1 MVLKSNMANPTAL
14 KLLIFGGNG
23 VLGTAIANKFKAEGY
38 EVTFGVRKVTNSAD
52 QFQLPLTD
60 EPVPE
65 LLKGQLFDSVVF
77 AQGANNNDSVINY
90 SSDDLNRLFEANVTF
105 ISQTTKALIL
115 HNLVKHKG
123 KMVILSSFW
132 EQVTR
137 QEKMSYTITKAAV
150 GGLVRSMAVDLGN
163 AKGILVNGLLPGV
176 VDSPMAR
183 GLLKP
188 EQIEN
193 VQGQTPGKKMVT
205 PSDVANAT
213 YLLGCE
219 DNTAISGQS
228 LFVDYGFA
236 FARIL

>member
-1 MVLKSNMANPTAL
+1 MP
-14 KLLIFGGNG
+14 KLLIFGGTG
-23 VLGTAIANKFKAEGY
+23 TLGAAIAAKYETNGY
-38 EVTFGVRKVTNSAD
+38 QVTYGVRSITNPAN

-60 EPVPE
+60 GPVPD
-65 LLKGQLFDSVVF
+65 LLKGELFDTVIF
-77 AQGANNNDSVINY
+77 AQGANNNDSVINH
-90 SSDDLNRLFEANVTF
+90 SPDDLNRLFEANVSF
-105 ISQTTKALIL
+105 ISTTAKALML
-115 HNLVKHKG
+115 HNLIKQKA
-123 KMVILSSFW
+123 KIVILSSFW
-132 EQVTR
+132 ELVTR

-193 VQGQTPGKKMVT
+193 VQWQTPGHKMII
-205 PSDVANAT
+205 PSDVANAA

-228 LFVDYGFA
+228 LVVDYGFTVSRA
-236 FARIL
+236 L

>member
-1 MVLKSNMANPTAL
+1 MP
-14 KLLIFGGNG
+14 KLLIFGGTG
-23 VLGTAIANKFKAEGY
+23 VLGAAIAEKYQANDY
-38 EVTFGVRKVTNSAD
+38 QVTYGVRKISNPD
-52 QFQLPLTD
+52 NQFLLPLSE

-65 LLKGQLFDSVVF
+65 PLKGQLFDTVIF
-77 AQGANNNDSVINY
+77 AQGANNNDSVMNHSI
-90 SSDDLNRLFEANVTF
+90 DDLNRLFEANVTF
-105 ISQTTKALIL
+105 ISETSKALIL
-115 HNLVKHKG
+115 HNLIKHKG
-123 KMVILSSFW
+123 KIVILSSFW
-132 EQVTR
+132 EQLTR
-137 QEKMSYTITKAAV
+137 QDKMSYTVTKAAV

-193 VQGQTPGKKMVT
+193 VQWQTPGHQMVV
-205 PSDVANAT
+205 PLDVANAA

-228 LFVDYGFA
+228 LFVDYGFSIARA
-236 FARIL
+236 F

>member
-1 MVLKSNMANPTAL
+1 MP
-14 KLLIFGGNG
+14 KLLIFGGTG
-23 VLGTAIANKFKAEGY
+23 VLGQTIADKFQANGY
-38 EVTFGVRKVTNSAD
+38 QVVYGVRTVSNPAI
-52 QFQLPLTD
+52 QFQLPLSD
-60 EPVPE
+60 GPVPE
-65 LLKGQLFDSVVF
+65 LLKGELFDTVIF
-77 AQGANNNDSVINY
+77 AQGANNNDSVINH
-90 SSDDLNRLFEANVTF
+90 SLDDLNRLFEANVSF
-105 ISQTTKALIL
+105 ISTTTKALIL
-115 HNLVKHKG
+115 HNLIKHKA

-132 EQVTR
+132 EQITR

-193 VQGQTPGKKMVT
+193 VQRQTPGHKMIIPT
-205 PSDVANAT
+205 DVANAA

-228 LFVDYGFA
+228 LFVDYGFTVS
-236 FARIL
+236 RSL

>member
-1 MVLKSNMANPTAL
+1 MP
-14 KLLIFGGNG
+14 KLLIFGGTG
-23 VLGTAIANKFKAEGY
+23 ALGSAIAQKYQANGY
-38 EVTFGVRKVTNSAD
+38 QVTYGVRTVSNPAN

-60 EPVPE
+60 GPVPE
-65 LLKGQLFDSVVF
+65 LLKGELFDSVIF
-77 AQGANNNDSVINY
+77 AQGANNNDSVINH
-90 SSDDLNRLFEANVTF
+90 SLEDLNRLFEANVSF
-105 ISQTTKALIL
+105 ISTTAKALML
-115 HNLVKHKG
+115 HNLIKQKA
-123 KMVILSSFW
+123 KIVILSSFW
-132 EQVTR
+132 EQITR
-137 QEKMSYTITKAAV
+137 GEKMSYTVTKAAV

-193 VQGQTPGKKMVT
+193 VQWQTPGHKMIIPT
-205 PSDVANAT
+205 DVANAA

-228 LFVDYGFA
+228 LVVDFGFSV
-236 FARIL
+236 ARVL

>member
-1 MVLKSNMANPTAL
+1 MP
-14 KLLIFGGNG
+14 KLLIFGGTG
-23 VLGTAIANKFKAEGY
+23 VLGSAIAEKYQANGY
-38 EVTFGVRKVTNSAD
+38 QLTYGVRKISNPD
-52 QFQLPLTD
+52 NQFLLPLSE

-65 LLKGQLFDSVVF
+65 LLKGQLFDTVIF
-77 AQGANNNDSVINY
+77 AQGANNNDSVMNHSI
-90 SSDDLNRLFEANVTF
+90 DDLNRLFEANVTF
-105 ISQTTKALIL
+105 ISETSKALLL
-115 HNLVKHKG
+115 HNLIKHKG
-123 KMVILSSFW
+123 KIVILSSFW
-132 EQVTR
+132 EQLTR
-137 QEKMSYTITKAAV
+137 QDKMSYTVTKAAV

-193 VQGQTPGKKMVT
+193 VQWQTPGHQMVV
-205 PSDVANAT
+205 PLDVANAA

-228 LFVDYGFA
+228 LFVDYGFSV
-236 FARIL
+236 ARVL

>member
-1 MVLKSNMANPTAL
+1 MP
-14 KLLIFGGNG
+14 KLLIFGGTG
-23 VLGTAIANKFKAEGY
+23 VLGQTIADKFQANGY
-38 EVTFGVRKVTNSAD
+38 QVVYGVRTVSNPAN
-52 QFQLPLTD
+52 QFQLPLSGG
-60 EPVPE
+60 PVPE
-65 LLKGQLFDSVVF
+65 LLKGELFDTVIF
-77 AQGANNNDSVINY
+77 AQGANNNDSVINH
-90 SSDDLNRLFEANVTF
+90 SLDDLNRLFEANVSF
-105 ISQTTKALIL
+105 ISTTTKALIL
-115 HNLVKHKG
+115 HNLIKHKA

-132 EQVTR
+132 EQITR

-193 VQGQTPGKKMVT
+193 VQRQTPGHKMIIPT
-205 PSDVANAT
+205 DVANAA

-228 LFVDYGFA
+228 LFVDYGFTVS
-236 FARIL
+236 RSL

>member
-1 MVLKSNMANPTAL
+1 MANPTAL

-65 LLKGQLFDSVVF
+65 LIKGQLFDSVVF
-77 AQGANNNDSVINY
+77 AQGANNNDSVINHEP
-90 SSDDLNRLFEANVTF
+90 DELTRLFQANVSF
-105 ISQTTKALIL
+105 ITDTTKALMQ
-115 HNLVKHKG
+115 HNLIKLKG
-123 KMVILSSFW
+123 KIVILSSFW
-132 EQVTR
+132 EQITR

-188 EQIEN
+188 AQIEN
-193 VQGQTPGKKMVT
+193 VQSQTPGHKMVI
-205 PSDVANAT
+205 PLDVANAA

-219 DNTAISGQS
+219 DNSAISGQS

-236 FARIL
+236 IARVL

>member
-1 MVLKSNMANPTAL
+1 M
-14 KLLIFGGNG
+14 
-23 VLGTAIANKFKAEGY
+23 LGSAIAEKYQANEY
-38 EVTFGVRKVTNSAD
+38 QLTYGVRKISNPD
-52 QFQLPLTD
+52 NQFLLPLTE

-65 LLKGQLFDSVVF
+65 LLKGQLFDTVIF
-77 AQGANNNDSVINY
+77 AQGANNNDSVMNHSI
-90 SSDDLNRLFEANVTF
+90 DDLNRLFEANVTF
-105 ISQTTKALIL
+105 ISETSKALIL
-115 HNLVKHKG
+115 HNLIKHKG
-123 KMVILSSFW
+123 KIVILSSFW
-132 EQVTR
+132 EQLTR
-137 QEKMSYTITKAAV
+137 QDKMSYTVTKAAV

-193 VQGQTPGKKMVT
+193 VQWQTPGHQMVV
-205 PSDVANAT
+205 PLDVANAA

-228 LFVDYGFA
+228 LFVDYGFSV
-236 FARIL
+236 ARVL

>member
-1 MVLKSNMANPTAL
+1 MP
-14 KLLIFGGNG
+14 KLLIFGGTG
-23 VLGTAIANKFKAEGY
+23 VLGSAIAEKYQANGY
-38 EVTFGVRKVTNSAD
+38 QLTYGVRKISNPD
-52 QFQLPLTD
+52 KQFLLPLSE

-65 LLKGQLFDSVVF
+65 LLKGQLFDTVIF
-77 AQGANNNDSVINY
+77 AQGANNNDSVMNHSI
-90 SSDDLNRLFEANVTF
+90 DDLNRLFEANVTF
-105 ISQTTKALIL
+105 ISETSKALLL
-115 HNLVKHKG
+115 HNLIKHKG
-123 KMVILSSFW
+123 KIVILSSFW
-132 EQVTR
+132 EQLTR
-137 QEKMSYTITKAAV
+137 QDKMSYTVTKAAV

-193 VQGQTPGKKMVT
+193 VQWQTPGHQMVV
-205 PSDVANAT
+205 PLDVANAA

-228 LFVDYGFA
+228 LFVDYGFSV
-236 FARIL
+236 ARVL

>member
-1 MVLKSNMANPTAL
+1 MP
-14 KLLIFGGNG
+14 KLLIFGGTG
-23 VLGTAIANKFKAEGY
+23 VLGSAIAEKYQANGY
-38 EVTFGVRKVTNSAD
+38 QVTYGVRKISNPD
-52 QFQLPLTD
+52 NQFLLPLSE

-65 LLKGQLFDSVVF
+65 LLKGQLFDTVIF
-77 AQGANNNDSVINY
+77 AQGANNNDSVMNHSI
-90 SSDDLNRLFEANVTF
+90 DDLNRLFEANVTF
-105 ISQTTKALIL
+105 ISETSKALLL
-115 HNLVKHKG
+115 HNLIKHKA
-123 KMVILSSFW
+123 KIVILSSFW
-132 EQVTR
+132 EQLTR
-137 QEKMSYTITKAAV
+137 QDKMSYTVTKAAV

-193 VQGQTPGKKMVT
+193 VQWQTPGHQMVV
-205 PSDVANAT
+205 PLDVANAA

-228 LFVDYGFA
+228 LFVDYGFSV
-236 FARIL
+236 ARVL

>member
-1 MVLKSNMANPTAL
+1 MP
-14 KLLIFGGNG
+14 KLLIFGGTG
-23 VLGTAIANKFKAEGY
+23 VLGAAIAAKYETNGY
-38 EVTFGVRKVTNSAD
+38 QITYGVRKVSNPAN

-60 EPVPE
+60 GPVPD
-65 LLKGQLFDSVVF
+65 LLKGELFDTVIF
-77 AQGANNNDSVINY
+77 AQGANNNDSVINH
-90 SSDDLNRLFEANVTF
+90 SPDDLNRLFEANVSF
-105 ISQTTKALIL
+105 ISTTSQALIG
-115 HNLVKHKG
+115 HNLIKHKA
-123 KMVILSSFW
+123 KIVILSSFW
-132 EQVTR
+132 EQITR
-137 QEKMSYTITKAAV
+137 AEKMSYTVTKAAV

-193 VQGQTPGKKMVT
+193 VQWQTPGHKMIIPT
-205 PSDVANAT
+205 DVANAA

-228 LFVDYGFA
+228 VFVDYGFTVS
-236 FARIL
+236 RSL

>member
-1 MVLKSNMANPTAL
+1 MP
-14 KLLIFGGNG
+14 KLLIFGGTG
-23 VLGTAIANKFKAEGY
+23 VLGQSIADKFQANGY
-38 EVTFGVRKVTNSAD
+38 QVVYGVRTVSNPAN
-52 QFQLPLTD
+52 QFQLPLSD
-60 EPVPE
+60 GPVPE
-65 LLKGQLFDSVVF
+65 LLKGELFDTVVF
-77 AQGANNNDSVINY
+77 AQGANNNDSVINH
-90 SSDDLNRLFEANVTF
+90 SLDDLNRLFEANVSF
-105 ISQTTKALIL
+105 ISTTTKALIL
-115 HNLVKHKG
+115 HNLIKHKA

-132 EQVTR
+132 EQITR

-193 VQGQTPGKKMVT
+193 VQRQTPGHKMIIPT
-205 PSDVANAT
+205 DVANAA

-228 LFVDYGFA
+228 LFVDYGFTVS
-236 FARIL
+236 RSL

>member
-1 MVLKSNMANPTAL
+1 M
-14 KLLIFGGNG
+14 
-23 VLGTAIANKFKAEGY
+23 LGAAIAEKYQANEY
-38 EVTFGVRKVTNSAD
+38 QVTYGVRKISNPD
-52 QFQLPLTD
+52 NQFLLPLSE

-65 LLKGQLFDSVVF
+65 LLKGQLFDTVIF
-77 AQGANNNDSVINY
+77 AQGANNNDSVMNHSI
-90 SSDDLNRLFEANVTF
+90 DDLNRLFEANVTF
-105 ISQTTKALIL
+105 ISETSKALIL
-115 HNLVKHKG
+115 HNLIKHKA
-123 KMVILSSFW
+123 KIVILSSFW
-132 EQVTR
+132 EQLTR
-137 QEKMSYTITKAAV
+137 QDKMSYTVTKAAV

-193 VQGQTPGKKMVT
+193 VQWQTPGHQMVV
-205 PSDVANAT
+205 PLDVANAA

-228 LFVDYGFA
+228 LFVDYGFSV
-236 FARIL
+236 ARVL

>member
-1 MVLKSNMANPTAL
+1 MP
-14 KLLIFGGNG
+14 KLLIFGGTG
-23 VLGTAIANKFKAEGY
+23 VLGAAIAAKYEANGY
-38 EVTFGVRKVTNSAD
+38 QITYGVRTVSSPAN

-60 EPVPE
+60 GPVPD
-65 LLKGQLFDSVVF
+65 LLKGELFDTVIF
-77 AQGANNNDSVINY
+77 AQGANNNDSVINH
-90 SSDDLNRLFEANVTF
+90 SPDDLNRLFEANVSF
-105 ISQTTKALIL
+105 ISTTAKALML
-115 HNLVKHKG
+115 HNLIKQKA
-123 KMVILSSFW
+123 KIVILSSFW
-132 EQVTR
+132 EQITR
-137 QEKMSYTITKAAV
+137 GEKMSYTVTKAAV

-193 VQGQTPGKKMVT
+193 VQWQTPGHKMIIPT
-205 PSDVANAT
+205 DVANAA

-228 LFVDYGFA
+228 VFVDYGFTVS
-236 FARIL
+236 RSL

>member
-1 MVLKSNMANPTAL
+1 MP
-14 KLLIFGGNG
+14 KLLIFGGTG
-23 VLGTAIANKFKAEGY
+23 VLGQTIADKFQANGY
-38 EVTFGVRKVTNSAD
+38 QVVYGVRTVSNPAN
-52 QFQLPLTD
+52 QFQLPLSD
-60 EPVPE
+60 GPVPE
-65 LLKGQLFDSVVF
+65 LLKGELFDTVIF
-77 AQGANNNDSVINY
+77 AQGANNNDSVINH
-90 SSDDLNRLFEANVTF
+90 SLDDLNRLFEANVSF
-105 ISQTTKALIL
+105 ISTTTKALIL
-115 HNLVKHKG
+115 HNLIKHKA

-132 EQVTR
+132 EQITR

-193 VQGQTPGKKMVT
+193 VQRQTPGHKMIIPT
-205 PSDVANAT
+205 DVANAA

-228 LFVDYGFA
+228 LFVDYGFTVS
-236 FARIL
+236 RSL